1 MFQAIKQKI
10 KVNLL
15 KSRGLHFDILS
26 SFFFLQVL
34 TAASIIYYTYVN
46 NARTLLDFS
55 NRLVNDISESAVNEM
70 SAKLKEVQSAT
81 EVGSYI
87 LHDSANVS
95 PQNTEL
101 LQFMIANMRQLTF
114 ADSMYVGTEEGTFL
128 QIQLVN
134 NGATYRGN
142 TAKLLPKKVLYS
154 VRFIKRE
161 GDKAAESWYYLGSNY
176 EMIDQELLPE
186 SVTKFDPRVRPW
198 YQKTSQVLST
208 IWTDLYVQ
216 DVNRMVG
223 ITCAVPLVGANGKFI
238 GAIGTTVTLKNFSNI
253 LQNIPVN
260 GIAIVVNKKGE
271 IVAHPTEKDTSKV
284 VNGEA
289 HLLTLDDLSSKKEAA
304 AFKMRMQM
312 ADPDQTFIMNFENT
326 EYIVDFQAFKN
337 ESFSSWEF
345 FIVTPI
351 DVFIGRVK
359 EIQKNTM
366 LICLFILIVSIF
378 LIAYLARRI
387 ARPIDDLSRQADRI
401 NTFDLSD
408 VKEVQ
413 SNVKEIQNLQNSISR
428 MRSSLISFG
437 RFVPKNLVRKMI
449 DKGIEVKIGG
459 KRKNL
464 SIFFSDIANFTTI
477 SETYP
482 SEKLV
487 QHLSEY
493 FEEMSSILTNHH
505 GTIDKY
511 IGDAIMAFWGAP
523 QQDSHH
529 ALNCCLSAL
538 LCQKRLLDL
547 NRKWKYEKK
556 PELATR
562 IGIHVGEAIVGNIGS
577 SERMNYTLIGDS
589 VNLAARLE
597 GTNKMYGTNIIVSE
611 STVKQLHEH
620 AVVRPLDIVAVKG
633 KNEGIKI
640 YELVALNNS
649 NPLVLPTSEQQKMC
663 ETFSKAFNWYL
674 EQRWDEAISAF
685 QELINLYGKDY
696 ACELYIKRCSEY
708 KENPPPADWDGIF
721 HMRSK

>member
-1 MFQAIKQKI
+1 MFQAIKQKL

-26 SFFFLQVL
+26 SFFFLQVI

-46 NARTLLDFS
+46 NTRTLLDFS
-55 NRLVNDISESAVNEM
+55 NQLVNDISASAVNEM
-70 SAKLKEVQSAT
+70 TSKLKEVQSAT
-81 EVGSYI
+81 ELGSYI
-87 LHDSANVS
+87 LHDLASIS

-114 ADSMYVGTEEGTFL
+114 ADSMYVGTEEGAFL
-128 QIQLVN
+128 QVQLVTS
-134 NGATYRGN
+134 GTTYRGN
-142 TAKLLPKKVLYS
+142 TTKLLPKKAMYS

-161 GDKAAESWYYLGSNY
+161 AEKASEIWYYLGSNY

-186 SVTKFDPRVRPW
+186 SVAKLDPRVRPW

-208 IWTDLYVQ
+208 VWTDLYIQ
-216 DVNRMVG
+216 DLNRMVG
-223 ITCAVPLVGANGKFI
+223 ITCAVPLLGANGKFI
-238 GAIGTTVTLKNFSNI
+238 GTIGTSITLKNFSNI
-253 LQNIPVN
+253 LQNVSVK
-260 GIAIVVNKKGE
+260 GLALVVNKKGE
-271 IVAHPTEKDTSKV
+271 IVAHPTEKETSKV
-284 VNGEA
+284 VSGAA
-289 HLLTLDDLSSKKEAA
+289 HLITLEDLASKKEAE
-304 AFKMRMQM
+304 AFKKRMQM
-312 ADPDQTFIMNFENT
+312 ADPEPTFIMNFENI
-326 EYIVDFQAFKN
+326 EYIVDFQAFKD
-337 ESFSSWEF
+337 EAFASWEF
-345 FIVTPI
+345 FIITPI
-351 DVFIGRVK
+351 DVFIGKVK

-366 LICLFILIVSIF
+366 LICFFILIFSIL

-387 ARPIDDLSRQADRI
+387 AKPIDDLSRQADRI
-401 NTFDLSD
+401 TTFDLGD
-408 VKEVQ
+408 VQEVK
-413 SNVKEIQNLQNSISR
+413 SNVKEIQNLQNSITR

-459 KRKNL
+459 KRKTL

-493 FEEMSSILTNHH
+493 FEEMSSILTNHN

-547 NRKWKYEKK
+547 NKKWKYEKK
-556 PELATR
+556 PELETR
-562 IGIHVGEAIVGNIGS
+562 IGIHVGDAIVGNIGS

-597 GTNKMYGTNIIVSE
+597 GTNKMYGTKIIISE

-649 NPLVLPTSEQQKMC
+649 NPLVLPTSDQQKMC
-663 ETFSKAFNWYL
+663 ETFSRAFNWYL
-674 EQRWDEAISAF
+674 EQRWDEAITAF

-696 ACELYIKRCSEY
+696 ACELYIKRCAEY
-708 KENPPPADWDGIF
+708 KENPPPVDWDGIF